1 MYRAAVMVAPE
12 KPLEIRDYPEP
23 EMEPRSILLSTI
35 YSEVCGTDVHLHHGR
50 LSGVPYPIIPGHVSV
65 GRVSR
70 IEGEITDVE
79 GEIISEGDIVAF
91 LDVHETCGSCWFC
104 LVAKAT
110 TRCPSR
116 RVYGITYSA
125 DEGLLGGWSE
135 AIYLKPGVKVIKLP
149 QELTAERYIAAGC
162 GLPTAT
168 HALERAEVRLGDTVV
183 IQGCGPVGLNTAV
196 MAQISGATEV
206 IVVGAPQQRLDMARA
221 IGADHTINIEEHGPE
236 ERIALVRELTGQ
248 RGADIT
254 IEATGNPAAIPE
266 GMRMTR
272 DLGRYVVVGQY
283 TDAGP
288 VEINP
293 HRDINRKHLEIRGC
307 WGSDFSH
314 FYRGIKVLAK
324 HGDRFPYEAFITR
337 IYRLEEMSEALAD
350 VESLGV
356 VKAAVQP

>member
-1 MYRAAVMVAPE
+1 
-12 KPLEIRDYPEP
+12 
-23 EMEPRSILLSTI
+23 
-35 YSEVCGTDVHLHHGR
+35 
-50 LSGVPYPIIPGHVSV
+50 
-65 GRVSR
+65 
-70 IEGEITDVE
+70 
-79 GEIISEGDIVAF
+79 
-91 LDVHETCGSCWFC
+91 
-104 LVAKAT
+104 
-110 TRCPSR
+110 
-116 RVYGITYSA
+116 
-125 DEGLLGGWSE
+125 
-135 AIYLKPGVKVIKLP
+135 
-149 QELTAERYIAAGC
+149 
-162 GLPTAT
+162 
-168 HALERAEVRLGDTVV
+168 
-183 IQGCGPVGLNTAV
+183 
-196 MAQISGATEV
+196 
-206 IVVGAPQQRLDMARA
+206 MARA

-288 VEINP
+288 AEINP